1 VATVGEEEITLRELN
16 LELRGINA
24 PDEEAMKAAQQSAVT
39 AIANRK
45 LLARSARDQGL
56 DDSGDFQLARQRA
69 EEILLAQTVQRQSA
83 ASIKRPTRQEAQQ
96 FINQH
101 PDMYGQ
107 RKIFVLDQIK
117 FASADNKALIQ
128 SMQGLNTADEVEQR
142 LLGAG
147 IKYQR
152 APAALDARTTPPELV
167 AQISKLPPGRTFLVP
182 LGGVTTINQLKGV
195 RVEPFTG
202 EDAIAHAQQVLFKE
216 RVTDALK
223 KQLDAL
229 RKSSQIKYN
238 PGYAPKKAGASGQ
251 AAEPVS

>member
-1 VATVGEEEITLRELN
+1 MRNSVAGLLVLASVALAGCGGGSGESAAPTGQVVATVGEEEITLRELN

-56 DDSGDFQLARQRA
+56 DDSGDFQLVRQRA
-69 EEILLAQTVQRQSA
+69 EEILLAQAVQRQSA

-167 AQISKLPPGRTFLVP
+167 AQIAFGEWTREGRLRHPRFLGLRDDKPAREV
-182 LGGVTTINQLKGV
+182 V
-195 RVEPFTG
+195 R
-202 EDAIAHAQQVLFKE
+202 E
-216 RVTDALK
+216 RP
-223 KQLDAL
+223 
-229 RKSSQIKYN
+229 S
-238 PGYAPKKAGASGQ
+238 
-251 AAEPVS
+251 